1 MRPSVLAAMVYC
13 GAAFGGSF
21 LFMRVAAPELPALVV
36 AFGRVAIAALVL
48 TLVAGP
54 RTLRALAPA
63 WRGFLVLGVFMT
75 AGPFLLFAYAERFI
89 TAGMGS
95 IINATTPLW
104 TVVVVAIWLR
114 QRVSPKRL
122 AALVV
127 GFTGVG
133 VIVGVDA
140 LALAPDA
147 WLGAAMALVAAS
159 SYGIGLTFV
168 RRHMMG
174 FDPVPLAL
182 GQLVAASV
190 LLLPG
195 AVVSLPQAR
204 FELDG
209 TLAVLGIAVVSTA
222 IAWPVLFT
230 INRAVGAVA
239 TSTVTFLNPIFGVL
253 WGALFLHET
262 ISPTL
267 LGGAGL
273 VFVSLALVLDVRLP
287 AVLRTRAAPTTD

>member
-21 LFMRVAAPELPALVV
+21 LFMRIAAPDLPALVV
-36 AFGRVAIAALVL
+36 AFGRVAIASLVL
-48 TLVAGP
+48 TVVAGP

-75 AGPFLLFAYAERFI
+75 AGPFLLFAVAERSI
-89 TAGMGS
+89 TAGMGA

-104 TVVVVAIWLR
+104 TVVVVAIWMR
-114 QRVSPKRL
+114 QRVSSKRL
-122 AALVV
+122 TALVV
-127 GFTGVG
+127 GFSGVG

-147 WLGAAMALVAAS
+147 WLGAATALVAAS

-168 RRHMMG
+168 RRRMMG
-174 FDPVPLAL
+174 FAPVHLAL

-195 AVVSLPQAR
+195 AVLSLPQAH
-204 FELDG
+204 FELDSS
-209 TLAVLGIAVVSTA
+209 LAVIGIAIVSTA

-230 INRAVGAVA
+230 INHAVGAVA

-253 WGALFLHET
+253 WGALFLGET

-273 VFVSLALVLDVRLP
+273 VFASLALIFDVRLP
-287 AVLRTRAAPTTD
+287 AVLRARATASVD